1 MSNPSIGPKFWAWSN
16 ILGIDKGNK
25 FQPSKKKSENNEI
38 KNTWKCSILLLVQNV
53 GHGKNFFDIQ
63 MTARAICP
71 VQNWPKTIMAKEKSI
86 GHQKAKFLRNHSFV
100 TSAKDWVEWSRK
112 LPVLLTFSNVWMVSK

>member
-1 MSNPSIGPKFWAWSN
+1 MANIYCIFLKF
-16 ILGIDKGNK
+16 
-25 FQPSKKKSENNEI
+25 EI
-38 KNTWKCSILLLVQNV
+38 RKCSFSGRGYDIFTSAPAKALQKLSPSRKTTILLLVQNV
-53 GHGKNFFDIQ
+53 GHGKNVFDIQ

-100 TSAKDWVEWSRK
+100 TSAKDWVGWSRK